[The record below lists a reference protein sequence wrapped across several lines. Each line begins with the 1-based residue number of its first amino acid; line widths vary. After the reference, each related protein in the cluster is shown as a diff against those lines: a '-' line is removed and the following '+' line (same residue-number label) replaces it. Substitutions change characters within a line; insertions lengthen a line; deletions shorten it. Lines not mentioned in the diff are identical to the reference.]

1 MNFKFLFR
9 PSIAIV
15 FGFIGVFIARSAT
28 PVQIFAVTGEY
39 FLLIAFLTFATF
51 GFLLPDIVELAGKA
65 GLAVLARQIADRIPN
80 PRNVSRIKFRR
91 KVKVQKKAENLVVI
105 DTSVLIDGRLLEIIR
120 SGFLAGKLLIIPSVL
135 LELQRLADN
144 ADEMKRF
151 KGRRGLDVLRS
162 IQKLKIVKVEV
173 LKHEPEVAAVDT
185 KLVETAK
192 KYGARL
198 MTVDFNLN
206 KVSKVRGVEVLN
218 VNELANALKTSVL
231 PNEHL
236 TILISAKGRENNQG
250 VGYLPDG
257 TMVVVEDGY
266 TYKGRSTD
274 VVVKK
279 VIQTNAGKM
288 IFARAVN

>member
-15 FGFIGVFIARSAT
+15 FGFIGVFVARSST
-28 PVQIFAVTGEY
+28 PSQIFAVTGDY
-39 FLLIAFLTFATF
+39 FLLVAFLTFATL

-65 GLAVLARQIADRIPN
+65 GITVLARQIADRIPN

-91 KVKVQKKAENLVVI
+91 KIKAIKKAENLIVV
-105 DTSVLIDGRLLEIIR
+105 DTSVLIDGRLLEIVR
-120 SGFLAGKLLIIPSVL
+120 SGFINGKLLIIPSVL

-144 ADEMKRF
+144 ADDMKRA

-162 IQKLKIVKVEV
+162 IQKLKTVKVEV
-173 LKHEPEVAAVDT
+173 LKQESEALQVDT

-192 KYGARL
+192 KYSAKL

-206 KVSKVRGVEVLN
+206 KVSRVRGVEVLN

-231 PNEHL
+231 PNERL
-236 TILISAKGRENNQG
+236 RLLISAKGKEDRQG
-250 VGYLPDG
+250 VGYLSDG
-257 TMVVVEDGY
+257 TMVVVENGHI
-266 TYKGRSTD
+266 YKGKTVD
-274 VVVKK
+274 IVVLK
-279 VIQTNAGKM
+279 VIATNAGKM
-288 IFARAVN
+288 VFAKIF

>member
-28 PVQIFAVTGEY
+28 PPQIFAVTGEY

-80 PRNVSRIKFRR
+80 PRNVSRINFRR

-105 DTSVLIDGRLLEIIR
+105 DTSVLIDGRLLEIAR
-120 SGFLAGKLLIIPSVL
+120 SGFLVGKLLIIPSVL
-135 LELQRLADN
+135 SELQRLADN
-144 ADEMKRF
+144 ADEMKRS
-151 KGRRGLDVLRS
+151 KGRRGLDILRS
-162 IQKLKIVKVEV
+162 IQKLKVVKVEV
-173 LKHEPEVAAVDT
+173 LKHEPVVAAVDT

-192 KYGARL
+192 KYSARL

-218 VNELANALKTSVL
+218 INELANALKTSVL

-266 TYKGRSTD
+266 MYKGRSTD

-288 IFARAVN
+288 IFARRAD

>member
-1 MNFKFLFR
+1 MKLKFLFR

-15 FGFIGVFIARSAT
+15 FGFIGVFVAKSAT
-28 PVQIFAVTGEY
+28 PPQIFAVTGEY

-51 GFLLPDIVELAGKA
+51 GFLLPDIIELAGKA

-80 PRNVSRIKFRR
+80 PRNVSRINFRR
-91 KVKVQKKAENLVVI
+91 KVKVQKKAENLVVV
-105 DTSVLIDGRLLEIIR
+105 DTSVLIDGRLLEIAR
-120 SGFLAGKLLIIPSVL
+120 SGFLVGKLLIIPSVL
-135 LELQRLADN
+135 SELQRLADN
-144 ADEMKRF
+144 GDDMKRT
-151 KGRRGLDVLRS
+151 KGRRGLDVLRA
-162 IQKLKIVKVEV
+162 IQKLKTVKVEV
-173 LKHEPEVAAVDT
+173 LKHEPEVVAVDT

-192 KYGARL
+192 KYSAKL

-231 PNEHL
+231 PNERL
-236 TILISAKGRENNQG
+236 NILISARGKEDRQG

-266 TYKGRSTD
+266 MYKGRSAD
-274 VVVKK
+274 VLVKK

-288 IFARAVN
+288 IFAKVNN